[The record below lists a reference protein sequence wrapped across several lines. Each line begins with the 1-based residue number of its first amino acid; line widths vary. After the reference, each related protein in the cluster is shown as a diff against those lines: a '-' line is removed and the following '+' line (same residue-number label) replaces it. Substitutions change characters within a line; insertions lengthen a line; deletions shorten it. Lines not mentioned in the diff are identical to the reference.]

1 MSNQTKIIAEEGKQE
16 LFMIRPFDL
25 PVQLL
30 FDAYTDPALLV
41 QWMSHSHTQMIVE
54 KLENRAHGSWRFVHT
69 DKAGNK
75 YCFNGVIH
83 LFDAP
88 QRIIRTFEMENTSG
102 GVNVQL
108 EFLTF
113 EALSESTSQLTV
125 QTLYKSSGDRDT
137 MIKYGMEKGAN
148 MAHNRL
154 QEVLNSL
161 K

>member
-16 LFMIRPFDL
+16 LFMVRAFDL
-25 PVQLL
+25 PVHSL
-30 FDAYTDPALLV
+30 FKAYTDPELLV
-41 QWMSHSHTQMIVE
+41 QWMSNNHSQMQVE
-54 KLENRAHGSWRFVHT
+54 KLENKSHGSWRFVHT
-69 DKAGNK
+69 DKAGNT

-83 LFDAP
+83 AFQAP
-88 QRIIRTFEMENTSG
+88 QRIIRTFEMENPG
-102 GVNVQL
+102 GNTGVQL

-113 EALSESTSQLTV
+113 EELSDGSSKLTIQTIYKTSQ
-125 QTLYKSSGDRDT
+125 DRDN

-154 QEVLNSL
+154 QEVMNSL